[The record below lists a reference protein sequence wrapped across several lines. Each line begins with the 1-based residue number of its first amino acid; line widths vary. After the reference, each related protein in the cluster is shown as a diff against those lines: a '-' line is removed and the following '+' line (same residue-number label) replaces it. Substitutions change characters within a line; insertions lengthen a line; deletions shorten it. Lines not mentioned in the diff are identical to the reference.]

1 MYELEQIEEVKRV
14 KAEILEI
21 NLWSFKTDK
30 GWVKKQYCLYAHP
43 PYVGQKIWVRENKFF
58 KL

>member
-1 MYELEQIEEVKRV
+1 MYELEQVEEVKRV

-30 GWVKKQYCLYAHP
+30 GWVKKEYCLYAHP
-43 PYVGQKIWVRENKFF
+43 PYVSQKIWVRENKFF